1 MAEASGTTYQ
11 VSEKATKMKH
21 AIATTIQT
29 AVDRRGRPAV
39 SDQERFNRRKSF
51 RSVRARLHD
60 HGFDDAKIA
69 ARVGRAESTI
79 RLWTSTAWTITA
91 APSPRILND
100 LRSEAR
106 RLERL
111 SAEGRPDGN
120 TAAIIEAREC
130 LAQAETVMAGALAR
144 AKAILDAAV
153 PPSRQDEEAERAE
166 VAA

>member
-1 MAEASGTTYQ
+1 MQSQPPSSPARTGEAARPYRIKS
-11 VSEKATKMKH
+11 VS
-21 AIATTIQT
+21 T
-29 AVDRRGRPAV
+29 AVRLSGV
-39 SDQERFNRRKSF
+39 SAHVSTITDSMMQ
-51 RSVRARLHD
+51 
-60 HGFDDAKIA
+60 KIA
-69 ARVGRAESTI
+69 ARVGRAESTL

-91 APSPRILND
+91 APSTRILND

-120 TAAIIEAREC
+120 TAAIIEAREF
-130 LAQAETVMAGALAR
+130 LAQAETVMASALAR

-153 PPSRQDEEAERAE
+153 PPSRQDEKADRTE

>member
-1 MAEASGTTYQ
+1 MQ
-11 VSEKATKMKH
+11 
-21 AIATTIQT
+21 
-29 AVDRRGRPAV
+29 
-39 SDQERFNRRKSF
+39 
-51 RSVRARLHD
+51 
-60 HGFDDAKIA
+60 KIA
-69 ARVGRAESTI
+69 ARVGRAESTL

-91 APSPRILND
+91 APSTRILND

-120 TAAIIEAREC
+120 TAAIIEAREF
-130 LAQAETVMAGALAR
+130 LAQAETVMASALAR

-153 PPSRQDEEAERAE
+153 PPSRQDEKADRTE